1 MKPVTKKVLIV
12 SACCIAA
19 GIVLTGAGLAAG
31 GFPGLQIT
39 RSGVLS
45 SSDTPAPHQLDKT
58 QIDPFTDMEIVIDE
72 GDLEILPS
80 NDGNCYLEYLLDGS
94 GSEPEWGV
102 RNGTFYFTQ
111 GTVSSDGIYLFRT
124 DLRETISNPAVR
136 LYLPDDTRLTGAEI
150 TNRFGDVSAENL
162 SSDSMNVT
170 VEFGNLDLKNCHSE
184 EMELELDSG
193 SLTAADTEAGSLVL
207 VNEFGDSELENM
219 TIRNADLT
227 AEMGSLILDVSGI
240 ETLTGVNEYGDTE
253 LTIRDDLTQ
262 YSIDLYNDYGDVSIP
277 DSMPGHVLENDLFEH
292 SYQTSTDSGKNIT
305 FRAEM
310 GDIELRQAN

>member
-94 GSEPEWGV
+94 GSEPEWEV

-111 GTVSSDGIYLFRT
+111 GAVSSNGFHLFGT
-124 DLRETISNPAVR
+124 DLTEAISNPAVQ
-136 LYLPDDTRLTGAEI
+136 L
-150 TNRFGDVSAENL
+150 
-162 SSDSMNVT
+162 
-170 VEFGNLDLKNCHSE
+170 
-184 EMELELDSG
+184 
-193 SLTAADTEAGSLVL
+193 
-207 VNEFGDSELENM
+207 
-219 TIRNADLT
+219 
-227 AEMGSLILDVSGI
+227 
-240 ETLTGVNEYGDTE
+240 
-253 LTIRDDLTQ
+253 
-262 YSIDLYNDYGDVSIP
+262 
-277 DSMPGHVLENDLFEH
+277 
-292 SYQTSTDSGKNIT
+292 
-305 FRAEM
+305 
-310 GDIELRQAN
+310 